1 MDPKKIEAI
10 SLWEAPTTV
19 KGVRSFLGFANFY
32 HRFIKNFAE
41 VAAPLTRPNGDVG
54 FRWTAEEQAVFEKLK
69 RIFISEPVLAH
80 FDPDRETVV
89 EIDPSGWAVG
99 GVHP

>member
-41 VAAPLTRPNGDVG
+41 VAAPLTRPVRDV
-54 FRWTAEEQAVFEKLK
+54 KY
-69 RIFISEPVLAH
+69 
-80 FDPDRETVV
+80 V
-89 EIDPSGWAVG
+89 ESDGMY
-99 GVHP
+99 